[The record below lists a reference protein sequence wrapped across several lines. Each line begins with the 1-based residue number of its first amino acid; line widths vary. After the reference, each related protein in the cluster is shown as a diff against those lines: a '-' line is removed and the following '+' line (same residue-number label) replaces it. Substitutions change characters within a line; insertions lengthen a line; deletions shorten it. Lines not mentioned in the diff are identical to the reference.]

1 MVLVVQAA
9 VELVAAPMAQQI
21 LVAVE
26 VVTVVME
33 VQV

>member
-1 MVLVVQAA
+1 MVLVVQVEA
-9 VELVAAPMAQQI
+9 ELVAAPVAQQI